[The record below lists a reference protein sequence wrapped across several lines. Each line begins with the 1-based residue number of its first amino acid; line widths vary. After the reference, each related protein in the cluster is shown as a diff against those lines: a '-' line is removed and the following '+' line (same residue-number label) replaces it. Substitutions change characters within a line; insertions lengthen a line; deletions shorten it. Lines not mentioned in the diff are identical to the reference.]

1 MKKETLIRWIVAA
14 TAIVAIAVGNMA
26 SGDPEPMKA
35 AGKPKPPAQVA
46 TPTFSPAGGTYTS
59 AQNVAISCA
68 TSGATIRY
76 TTNGSD
82 PTASSTTY
90 SSAIKVSSTTTIKA
104 KAFKSGMTDSAV
116 ASATYTIKPPP
127 VSHTARQPRPIQLG
141 TSGGS
146 VADLA
151 NGFCCS
157 GTLGALVQ
165 DGAGTQYILSNTHV
179 FAGDSV
185 PGGNGIM
192 SEVNDPIGQPGYVDV
207 GCAEIPTDY
216 VAALKDWI
224 PIVPGGASTVDAAI
238 AAVLPEKVDPA
249 GRILEIGTLSSQ
261 PVAAF
266 LGQLVKKSGRTSGV
280 TQGKVAGLNATVR
293 VQYTDECAGATYT
306 STFTGQVLVS
316 PGNFLK
322 AGDSGSLLVE
332 NVATNPRAVGL
343 LYAGG
348 SGVGVANP
356 IQEVL
361 NELGVELVGVPGS
374 GGATANAAPLTAEV
388 DKVSRAKGRN
398 EARLMH
404 VPGAVGHAVGFKAGS
419 ASKAAIK
426 LLVEKITP
434 AVEQAA
440 PKEIDGIPVELWEV
454 GSIIAY

>member
-1 MKKETLIRWIVAA
+1 MKKETPVRWIIAA
-14 TAIVAIAVGNMA
+14 IAIVAIAVGNMA
-26 SGDPEPMKA
+26 SGDPEPVKA
-35 AGKPKPPAQVA
+35 AGKP
-46 TPTFSPAGGTYTS
+46 
-59 AQNVAISCA
+59 
-68 TSGATIRY
+68 
-76 TTNGSD
+76 
-82 PTASSTTY
+82 
-90 SSAIKVSSTTTIKA
+90 
-104 KAFKSGMTDSAV
+104 
-116 ASATYTIKPPP
+116 KPPP
-127 VSHTARQPRPIQLG
+127 VSHTARQSRPIQLG

-146 VADLA
+146 VTDLA

-165 DGAGTQYILSNTHV
+165 DAAGTQYILSNTHV

-185 PGGNGIM
+185 PGGNGIV
-192 SEVNDPIGQPGYVDV
+192 SGVNDPIDQPGYVDV
-207 GCAEIPTDY
+207 GCVDILTDY
-216 VAALKDWI
+216 VAALTDWI

-238 AAVLPEKVDPA
+238 AAVLPVPRDLPKKVYPD
-249 GRILEIGTLSSQ
+249 GRILEIGTISSQ

-266 LGQLVKKSGRTSGV
+266 LRQLVKKSGRTSGV

-332 NVATNPRAVGL
+332 DVATNPRAVGL

-348 SGVGVANP
+348 GGVAVANP
-356 IQEVL
+356 IQDVL

-398 EARLMH
+398 EARLMR
-404 VPGAVGHAVGFKAGS
+404 VPGAVGHAVGLKAGS

-426 LLVEKITP
+426 LLVEEITP

-440 PKEIDGIPVELWEV
+440 PKEMDGIPVELWEV